1 METEYLLC
9 RFGVHLLDLFQ
20 YIERI
25 VLQPHHIGIVEFPL
39 ELVNT
44 VLQPFDFLLI
54 FVVIVEQP
62 DNRRSNRHRRRNNR
76 QDYAGF
82 LYRLNGF

>member
-44 VLQPFDFLLI
+44 VLSLLNSPI
-54 FVVIVEQP
+54 IAVAIDIAAEIIV
-62 DNRRSNRHRRRNNR
+62 RITLAFSTV
-76 QDYAGF
+76 
-82 LYRLNGF
+82 